1 MRSIDMSDYN
11 LAARAWWWT
20 TILLGLL
27 AFLYALAGAVYLDTV
42 ALTGTAVLTAAAFLA
57 GMDAIAIG
65 GSKTSITS
73 GDVFVFLALLLWGV
87 PAATIVA
94 CTDGFAASCR
104 TSLRWTSRLG
114 SPAIM
119 AITTVVSGSLFQWAL
134 EWTRHRA
141 IYGTVTLLVMLLLF
155 SLVYY
160 LLNSVQLIVYVAL
173 KKRLPMLKLWR
184 TTYTFAI
191 LPCTASASA
200 AGLIFL
206 AIQQNGLS
214 SLLAAGPL
222 VAIIFTTCH
231 LQFKRADERANAAV
245 EQARQTAAHL
255 QDMEASEERF
265 RSAFN
270 DAPIGMALI
279 DPDGR
284 LLQVNRALCEVVG
297 YSEAELLSLSLQ
309 NLTRPQDLELVTQSV
324 AQLLSQ
330 QLPTIPTEQ
339 HYIHKSGYE
348 VNVRV
353 STSLVRDPRSHSP
366 LLIFQIQDITDRMQ
380 ARQFHYDAQHDPL
393 TGLPNRALFIDQL
406 TQALAHRRRRR
417 DRMFALLFL
426 DCDRFK
432 QINDSLGHLVGD
444 QLLVA
449 VARRLERA
457 TRGSDTVARL
467 GGDEFTI
474 LLADLHSRKEAV
486 TLVGRI
492 HNELAAPFEIDD
504 HIVQIT
510 ASIGIALSC
519 DNYLTPQEML
529 RDADSAM
536 YHAKSQGNAQSA
548 LCNNGQMLATSLSS
562 WPN

>member
-1 MRSIDMSDYN
+1 
-11 LAARAWWWT
+11 
-20 TILLGLL
+20 
-27 AFLYALAGAVYLDTV
+27 
-42 ALTGTAVLTAAAFLA
+42 
-57 GMDAIAIG
+57 
-65 GSKTSITS
+65 
-73 GDVFVFLALLLWGV
+73 
-87 PAATIVA
+87 
-94 CTDGFAASCR
+94 
-104 TSLRWTSRLG
+104 
-114 SPAIM
+114 
-119 AITTVVSGSLFQWAL
+119 
-134 EWTRHRA
+134 
-141 IYGTVTLLVMLLLF
+141 
-155 SLVYY
+155 
-160 LLNSVQLIVYVAL
+160 
-173 KKRLPMLKLWR
+173 
-184 TTYTFAI
+184 
-191 LPCTASASA
+191 
-200 AGLIFL
+200 
-206 AIQQNGLS
+206 
-214 SLLAAGPL
+214 
-222 VAIIFTTCH
+222 
-231 LQFKRADERANAAV
+231 
-245 EQARQTAAHL
+245 
-255 QDMEASEERF
+255 
-265 RSAFN
+265 
-270 DAPIGMALI
+270 
-279 DPDGR
+279 
-284 LLQVNRALCEVVG
+284 
-297 YSEAELLSLSLQ
+297 
-309 NLTRPQDLELVTQSV
+309 
-324 AQLLSQ
+324 
-330 QLPTIPTEQ
+330 
-339 HYIHKSGYE
+339 

-353 STSLVRDPRSHSP
+353 STSLVRDPRSHCP

-562 WPN
+562 WPT